1 MIRTVVSTAN
11 TTRQFGVGL
20 ASRVLHSC
28 CASFHRAVC
37 FPASSAQKPLW
48 YFGDSVS
55 DFREP
60 RASREALPLHA
71 VANRTRATRRS
82 ARLHMALPHGL
93 IEAGLVALAGRSGA
107 SSASTVMNADSV
119 GFSRSMRSR
128 HGLLSGTRG
137 RSLDGGRRVH

>member
-1 MIRTVVSTAN
+1 MIRTVASTAN
-11 TTRQFGVGL
+11 TTRPFRVEL

-55 DFREP
+55 DFSEP
-60 RASREALPLHA
+60 RAFRAALPLHP

-82 ARLHMALPHGL
+82 ARVHTALPHGL
-93 IEAGLVALAGRSGA
+93 IEAGRVVLAGRTGA
-107 SSASTVMNADSV
+107 SRFPFLIHSCWVAARWASRLVWLAM
-119 GFSRSMRSR
+119 
-128 HGLLSGTRG
+128 
-137 RSLDGGRRVH
+137 